1 MKAKKTDNGKITALY
16 ERLSRDDDLTGDSNS
31 IINQKKL
38 LEDYAREHGF
48 TNCVHFTD
56 DGWSGANFDRPNWK
70 RMIAAIE
77 AGEVSHVLVKDLS
90 RVGRDYLQVGFYTEV
105 MFREHGV
112 RFVAIAN
119 GVDSDKRE
127 SSEFAPFLNIMN
139 KCTHNTR
146 GSIELTGKFAFLFGK
161 LGETVFVCTTE
172 NVLAIPM
179 LDHLN
184 VGKEINHFA
193 KTPLVQLR
201 TGKVLRK
208 NIFEALVF
216 FLNTAHC
223 IINHRANF
231 RRVSGSSNR
240 APSCILRDKEDVFG
254 CVFILVFFK
263 SIAFFNQFL
272 VLCLEAIRNV
282 FQKNQSENDRLIFGC
297 VDVPAQDASRVPDLF
312 FKADIACIIL
322 SHFSNLQSY
331 SFTLTILQKE
341 LYEKPDSV
349 LVRSHSLTYIS
360 DVTVQV
366 ITNAQQN
373 REGHFFPLIQF
384 CPCSGRQPYFMS

>member
-1 MKAKKTDNGKITALY
+1 
-16 ERLSRDDDLTGDSNS
+16 
-31 IINQKKL
+31 
-38 LEDYAREHGF
+38 
-48 TNCVHFTD
+48 
-56 DGWSGANFDRPNWK
+56 
-70 RMIAAIE
+70 
-77 AGEVSHVLVKDLS
+77 
-90 RVGRDYLQVGFYTEV
+90 
-105 MFREHGV
+105 
-112 RFVAIAN
+112 
-119 GVDSDKRE
+119 
-127 SSEFAPFLNIMN
+127 
-139 KCTHNTR
+139 
-146 GSIELTGKFAFLFGK
+146 
-161 LGETVFVCTTE
+161 
-172 NVLAIPM
+172 M

-184 VGKEINHFA
+184 IGEEINHFT
-193 KTPLVQLR
+193 KPPLVQFR
-201 TGKVLRK
+201 TGEVLRK
-208 NIFEALVF
+208 NIFETLVF
-216 FLNTAHC
+216 FLYTAHC

-240 APSCILRDKEDVFG
+240 TPSCILRNKEDVFG
-254 CVFILVFFK
+254 SVFVLVFFK

-282 FQKNQSENDRLIFGC
+282 FQENQSENDGLVFGC
-297 VDVPAQDASRVPDLF
+297 VDVSAQDASRVPNLF
-312 FKADIACIIL
+312 FKADIACVIL